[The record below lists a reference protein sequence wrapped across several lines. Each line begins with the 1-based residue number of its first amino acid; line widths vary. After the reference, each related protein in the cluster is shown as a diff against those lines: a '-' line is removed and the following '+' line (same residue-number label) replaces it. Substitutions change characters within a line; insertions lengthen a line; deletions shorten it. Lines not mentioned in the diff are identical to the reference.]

1 MALLAGNAVAVA
13 VQAGAVAG
21 LASVE
26 GAGRPVSVAYRH
38 GGCGL
43 PGDCYQEHDARSI
56 WPHRRSDRLRGQ
68 LCQLRRAVWTDG
80 V

>member
-13 VQAGAVAG
+13 VQAGAVDG

-26 GAGRPVSVAYRH
+26 GWVARVRSPIDTAGAV
-38 GGCGL
+38 L
-43 PGDCYQEHDARSI
+43 PGDCHQEHDARSI

-68 LCQLRRAVWTDG
+68 LCQLRGAVWTDG